1 MMRGHP
7 SKAGRSAGAVAPS
20 LPMASGGWARHSRK
34 ALAGTRDPANA
45 TRSGGVLAGSLH
57 PDAVLL
63 NQESFD
69 GKFKFQDFGVV
80 GQFEFGEVAARVS
93 LGPCLSGQG
102 SPRTSTGSPQR
113 L

>member
-45 TRSGGVLAGSLH
+45 TRSGGGSRRKLASAAL
-57 PDAVLL
+57 LL

-69 GKFKFQDFGVV
+69 GKVKFHDLGV
-80 GQFEFGEVAARVS
+80 AP
-93 LGPCLSGQG
+93 LGGWCWTAVRPA
-102 SPRTSTGSPQR
+102 PR
-113 L
+113 